1 MIDIQKQTVKF
12 AQEPV
17 DEKQEK
23 ELANPEN
30 ISGRSSFEREPDSQL
45 PLERGRRSGDAL

>member
-1 MIDIQKQTVKF
+1 MIDIQKPTVKF

-23 ELANPEN
+23 ELANTEN
-30 ISGRSSFEREPDSQL
+30 IFGFSD
-45 PLERGRRSGDAL
+45 LELQDRA